1 MGCFFDLRMDTWA
14 DALLALSVM
23 QAAACDVHERWQRM
37 GRDMEAATLHLPNLP
52 SLRQALTQPTPSR
65 GGPSSRGNTT
75 GGATDRTQGGRVTTD
90 VAALEASGVVGATLL
105 NPPPLV
111 IHEKGATP
119 PIVRGDA
126 AL

>member
-1 MGCFFDLRMDTWA
+1 MGCFFDLRMHTWA

-23 QAAACDVHERWQRM
+23 QAAACDVHERWQCM
-37 GRDMEAATLHLPNLP
+37 GRDIEAGRLHLPSLP
-52 SLRQALTQPTPSR
+52 SLRQALTQATPSR
-65 GGPSSRGNTT
+65 GGPSGRGSTT

>member
-1 MGCFFDLRMDTWA
+1 M
-14 DALLALSVM
+14 
-23 QAAACDVHERWQRM
+23 
-37 GRDMEAATLHLPNLP
+37 
-52 SLRQALTQPTPSR
+52 
-65 GGPSSRGNTT
+65 
-75 GGATDRTQGGRVTTD
+75 TTD
-90 VAALEASGVVGATLL
+90 VAALEASGVVGAILL